1 MKKNK
6 KNKKIEKATDFQIHL
21 MENLKDKE
29 FKKYYDE
36 YGRQLEIAYQVLQL
50 RKKAKMS
57 QSELARKIGT
67 TQSNIARME
76 SGRQNFTITTLN
88 KVAHTFDKQ
97 LKVSI
102 S

>member
-1 MKKNK
+1 MNK
-6 KNKKIEKATDFQIHL
+6 KIQNKKIEKMTDFQTHL
-21 MENLKDKE
+21 EGMLKDKE
-29 FKKYYDE
+29 FKKHYNE
-36 YGRQLEIAYQVLQL
+36 YGRQLEISYRVLQL

-76 SGRQNFTITTLN
+76 GGRQNFTMATLN
-88 KVAHTFDKQ
+88 KIARTFNKQ

-102 S
+102 C

>member
-1 MKKNK
+1 MNKKTKNK
-6 KNKKIEKATDFQIHL
+6 KMGKATDFQVL
-21 MENLKDKE
+21 LKEMLKDKE
-29 FKKYYDE
+29 FKKHYDE
-36 YGRQLEIAYQVLQL
+36 YGRQLEISYRVLQL

-76 SGRQNFTITTLN
+76 GGRQNFTLNTLN
-88 KVAHTFDKQ
+88 KIASIFDKQ

-102 S
+102 C